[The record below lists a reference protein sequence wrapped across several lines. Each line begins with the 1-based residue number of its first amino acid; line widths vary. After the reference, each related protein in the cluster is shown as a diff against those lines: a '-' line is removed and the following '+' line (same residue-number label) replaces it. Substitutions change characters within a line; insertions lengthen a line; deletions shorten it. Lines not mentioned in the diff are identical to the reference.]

1 MKKRN
6 IMILVFMLVIGF
18 ASVTSTLVIRGNLN
32 IGYNEDF
39 SSSVVYTRAET
50 EDGTAEINQN
60 DKNITFETKRL
71 ENISETA
78 TLEFDVTNKSRNYDA
93 SVTINCGLTEE
104 FKSYSEYVRIDT
116 NLESPFELLSGSTKT
131 GQVTVEMIKAFN
143 EELTKDIQFECEL
156 VAIPEERETL
166 GDEYVRPLYKEEI
179 LNGTD
184 PVIKENLV
192 PVTIADNGEVTYA
205 NTQKKWYSYE
215 NKEWANAVILVE
227 NPSQE
232 YVKGDVIQESDI
244 ESYFV
249 WIPRYKYQI
258 FDEGNYTTYIESKP
272 TESIAKEIQIEFET
286 NAVEA
291 STGSTKGEW
300 LTHPAFTNFDVNGL
314 WIGKY
319 ETGYKG
325 ATSKEESQVN
335 VNDSSKVTIKPNIYS
350 WRSINISNMFKT
362 AYNYNRDL
370 DSHMMKN
377 TEWGAVAYL
386 SHSKYG
392 INTEIRINNNSN
404 YLTGYSAVDG
414 TDQSSYPGEYGTDST
429 KTLPYNTEAGYKA
442 STTGNITGI
451 YDMSGGAWEYV
462 AAYMPS
468 SSDASGFSASE
479 LTAYS
484 KYLDLYSANS
494 TINSYNSRVLG
505 DAIGEMG
512 PFYSYAD
519 KDNIKRYHNN
529 WYGDLSSFVD
539 STYPWFSRGGVY
551 DTGVLAGQFHFDRFT
566 GGVYI
571 SFGSR
576 LALTVRNLDSK

>member
-18 ASVTSTLVIRGNLN
+18 AAVSTTLVINGTLN
-32 IGYNEDF
+32 IGYNEENF

-50 EDGTAEINQN
+50 EDGTAEINQSE
-60 DKNITFETKRL
+60 KNITFETNKL
-71 ENISETA
+71 ENVNQSA
-78 TLEFDVTNKSRNYDA
+78 TLEFDVTNKSRNYNA
-93 SVTINCGLTEE
+93 SVTINCGLKENFE
-104 FKSYSEYVRIDT
+104 SFSEYLNIETDIVSPFK
-116 NLESPFELLSGSTKT
+116 LESSETKT
-131 GQVTVEMIKAFN
+131 GRLVVTLKKAYDKAL
-143 EELTKDIQFECEL
+143 ETTAEIECEL
-156 VAIPEERETL
+156 VATPKERDSL
-166 GDEYVRPLYKEEI
+166 GDEYVLVYEDPI
-179 LNGTD
+179 LNGAD

-232 YVKGDVIQESDI
+232 YIKGDVIQESDI

-249 WIPRYKYQI
+249 WIPRYRYQI
-258 FDEGNYTTYIESKP
+258 FDEGNYTTYIDSKP

-300 LTHPAFTNFDVNGL
+300 LTHPAFTNFDVNGI
-314 WIGKY
+314 WVGKY

-325 ATSKEESQVN
+325 ATSTEAAQVN
-335 VNDSSKVTIKPNIYS
+335 ATDSSKVIVKPNVYS
-350 WRSINISNMFKT
+350 WRNSTVSNMFKT
-362 AYNYNRDL
+362 AYNYERNL

-392 INTEIRINNNSN
+392 INTEVRINNNSA
-404 YLTGYSAVDG
+404 YLTGYAAVEG
-414 TDQSSYPGEYGTDST
+414 TDQSSYPGTYGPDST
-429 KTLPYNTEAGYKA
+429 KTLPYNTETGYKA
-442 STTGNITGI
+442 STTGNITGV

-462 AAYMPS
+462 AGYMPS

-479 LTAYS
+479 LTTYS

-494 TINSYNSRVLG
+494 TINSYNNRKLG
-505 DAIGEMG
+505 DATGEMG
-512 PFYSYAD
+512 PFYFYAD

-529 WYGDLSSFVD
+529 WYGDNSNFVG
-539 STYPWFSRGGVY
+539 SAGPWFARGGDYVN
-551 DTGVLAGQFHFDRFT
+551 GVLAGRFYFLRYT
-566 GGVYI
+566 GGVYTYG
-571 SFGSR
+571 GSR
-576 LALTVRNLDSK
+576 LVLAAKI

>member
-18 ASVTSTLVIRGNLN
+18 AAVSTTLVINGTLN
-32 IGYNEDF
+32 IGYNEENF

-50 EDGTAEINQN
+50 EDGTAEINQD
-60 DKNITFETKRL
+60 DKNITFETNKL
-71 ENISETA
+71 ENVNETA

-93 SVTINCGLTEE
+93 EVTIKCGLKED
-104 FKSYSEYVRIDT
+104 FKSFSEYLDIT
-116 NLESPFELLSGSTKT
+116 MSLESPFELISSETKT
-131 GQVTVEMIKAFN
+131 GRLVVTLKKAYD
-143 EELTKDIQFECEL
+143 KDLETTAEIECEL
-156 VAIPEERETL
+156 VAEPLERDTL
-166 GDEYVRPLYKEEI
+166 GDEYVLVYEDPI
-179 LNGTD
+179 LNGAD

-249 WIPRYKYQI
+249 WIPRYRYQI

-362 AYNYNRDL
+362 AYNYNREL

-392 INTEIRINNNSN
+392 IDTEVRINNNSN
-404 YLTGYSAVDG
+404 YLTGYAAVDG
-414 TDQSSYPGEYGTDST
+414 TDQSSYPGEVGADSS
-429 KTLPYNTEAGYKA
+429 KTLPYNTETGYKA

-462 AAYMPS
+462 AGYMSS
-468 SSDASGFSASE
+468 SSDASGFTSDE
-479 LTAYS
+479 LNTYS
-484 KYLDLYSANS
+484 KYLDIYPSNS
-494 TINSYNSRVLG
+494 TITSYNNRILG
-505 DAIGEMG
+505 DATGEMG
-512 PFYSYAD
+512 PFYDYAD
-519 KDNIKRYHNN
+519 NDGGSRYHNS
-529 WYGDLSSFVD
+529 WYEDRSYFIASSH
-539 STYPWFSRGGVY
+539 PWFLRGGTYVY
-551 DTGVLAGQFHFDRFT
+551 GVLAGQFYFYRYT
-566 GGVYI
+566 GSI
-571 SFGSR
+571 STYGGFR
-576 LALTVRNLDSK
+576 LVLS

>member
-18 ASVTSTLVIRGNLN
+18 AAVSTTLVINGNLN
-32 IGYNEDF
+32 IGYNEENF

-50 EDGTAEINQN
+50 EDGTAEINQD
-60 DKNITFETKRL
+60 DKNITFETNKL
-71 ENISETA
+71 ENVNETA

-93 SVTINCGLTEE
+93 SVTIKCGLKENFE
-104 FKSYSEYVRIDT
+104 SFSEYLNIETDITSPFR
-116 NLESPFELLSGSTKT
+116 LESSETKT
-131 GQVTVEMIKAFN
+131 GRLVVTLKKAYD
-143 EELTKDIQFECEL
+143 KDLETTAEIECEL
-156 VAIPEERETL
+156 VAEPLERDTL
-166 GDEYVRPLYKEEI
+166 GDEYVLVYEDPI
-179 LNGTD
+179 LNGAD
-184 PVIKENLV
+184 PVLKENLV
-192 PVTIADNGEVTYA
+192 PVTIADNGEVRYA
-205 NTQKKWYSYE
+205 NTSKEWYSYE

-325 ATSKEESQVN
+325 ATSKETAQVN
-335 VNDSSKVTIKPNIYS
+335 AMDSSKVIVKPNVYS
-350 WRSINISNMFKT
+350 WRNSTVSNMFKT
-362 AYNYNRDL
+362 AYNYERNL

-392 INTEIRINNNSN
+392 INTEVRINNNSN
-404 YLTGYSAVDG
+404 YLTGYSAVEG
-414 TDQSSYPGEYGTDST
+414 TDQSSYPGVSGTTSDI
-429 KTLPYNTEAGYKA
+429 TLPYNTETGYKA
-442 STTGNITGI
+442 STTGNITGV

-462 AAYMPS
+462 AGYMPS
-468 SSDASGFSASE
+468 SSDASGFTSDE
-479 LTAYS
+479 LITYS
-484 KYLDLYSANS
+484 KYLDLYPNNS
-494 TINSYNSRVLG
+494 TMISYNNRILG
-505 DAIGEMG
+505 DATGEMG
-512 PFYSYAD
+512 PFYHYE
-519 KDNIKRYHNN
+519 DNEGVNRYYNN
-529 WYGDLSSFVD
+529 WYKESPGFVEH
-539 STYPWFSRGGVY
+539 TYPWFVRGGIY
-551 DTGVLAGQFHFDRFT
+551 SHGFLTGQFNFDGGT
-566 GGVYI
+566 GGIYSHVA
-571 SFGSR
+571 SR
-576 LALTVRNLDSK
+576 IVLIPSKI

>member
-71 ENISETA
+71 ENVSETA
-78 TLEFDVTNKSRNYDA
+78 TLEFDVTNKSRNYNA

-104 FKSYSEYVRIDT
+104 FKSYSEYVRINTD
-116 NLESPFELLSGSTKT
+116 LESPFELVSGSTKT

-166 GDEYVRPLYKEEI
+166 GDEYVRPLYKEEL

-205 NTQKKWYSYE
+205 NTQKKWYNYE
-215 NKEWANAVILVE
+215 NKEWANAVILNEGVTY
-227 NPSQE
+227 N
-232 YVKGDVIQESDI
+232 VGDIIQESDI

-272 TESIAKEIQIEFET
+272 TESIAREIQIEFESNST
-286 NAVEA
+286 NPSA
-291 STGSTKGEW
+291 GSKQGEW

-314 WIGKY
+314 WVGKY

-325 ATSKEESQVN
+325 ATATEEAQVN
-335 VNDSSKVTIKPNIYS
+335 AMDSSKVIVKPNVYS
-350 WRSINISNMFKT
+350 WRNSTVSNMFKT
-362 AYNYNRDL
+362 AYNYERNL

-392 INTEIRINNNSN
+392 INTEVRINNNSN

-414 TDQSSYPGEYGTDST
+414 TDQSSYPGEVGADST
-429 KTLPYNTEAGYKA
+429 KTLPYNTETGYKA

-468 SSDASGFSASE
+468 SNDASGFSASE
-479 LTAYS
+479 LTTYS

-494 TINSYNSRVLG
+494 TINSYNNRKLG
-505 DAIGEMG
+505 DATGEMG
-512 PFYSYAD
+512 PFYFYAD
-519 KDNIKRYHNN
+519 KDNNKRYHNN
-529 WYGDLSSFVD
+529 WYGDSSHFVD
-539 STYPWFSRGGVY
+539 STYPWFVRGGDY
-551 DTGVLAGQFHFDRFT
+551 GFGVLAGQFYFGGYT
-566 GGVYI
+566 GGVYTGV
-571 SFGSR
+571 GSR
-576 LALTVRNLDSK
+576 LVLAAKI

>member
-6 IMILVFMLVIGF
+6 IMIIVFMLIIGF
-18 ASVTSTLVIRGNLN
+18 AAVSTTLVINGNLN

-60 DKNITFETKRL
+60 EKNITFETKKL
-71 ENISETA
+71 ENVSETA

-93 SVTINCGLTEE
+93 EVTINCGLKENFE
-104 FKSYSEYVRIDT
+104 SFSEYLNIETDIVSPFK
-116 NLESPFELLSGSTKT
+116 LESSETKT
-131 GQVTVEMIKAFN
+131 GRLVVTLKKAYDKAL
-143 EELTKDIQFECEL
+143 ETTAEIECKL
-156 VAIPEERETL
+156 VATPEERETL
-166 GDEYVRPLYKEEI
+166 GDEYKYIHKEKM
-179 LNGTD
+179 LNGAD
-184 PVIKENLV
+184 PVIKENLI

-215 NKEWANAVILVE
+215 NKEWANAVTLVDSPSKEYQE
-227 NPSQE
+227 NDIIP
-232 YVKGDVIQESDI
+232 ESDI

-258 FDEGNYTTYIESKP
+258 FDEGNYTEGIQSKP
-272 TESIAKEIQIEFET
+272 ETSIAKEIQIEFESKDT
-286 NAVEA
+286 KP
-291 STGSTKGEW
+291 SIGSRQGEW
-300 LTHPAFTNFDVNGL
+300 LTHPAFTNFDVNGF
-314 WIGKY
+314 WVGKY

-325 ATSKEESQVN
+325 ASSTEEAQVN
-335 VNDSSKVTIKPNIYS
+335 VMDSSKVIIKPNTYS
-350 WRSINISNMFKT
+350 WRNSTVSNMFKT

-392 INTEIRINNNSN
+392 INTEVRINNNST
-404 YLTGYSAVDG
+404 YLTGYAAVDG
-414 TDQSSYPGEYGTDST
+414 TDQSSYPGETGTDST
-429 KTLPYNTEAGYKA
+429 KTLPYNTETGYKA
-442 STTGNITGI
+442 STTGNITGV

-468 SSDASGFSASE
+468 SRDASGFTSAE
-479 LTAYS
+479 LNTYA
-484 KYLDLYSANS
+484 KYLDIYPSNS
-494 TINSYNSRVLG
+494 TITSYNNRILG
-505 DAIGEMG
+505 DATGELG
-512 PFYSYAD
+512 PFYFYAD
-519 KDNIKRYHNN
+519 KDNINRYHNN
-529 WYGDLSSFVD
+529 WYGDFSDFVD

-551 DTGVLAGQFHFDRFT
+551 DTGVLAGQFHFDRFI

-576 LALTVRNLDSK
+576 LALTVKN

>member
-71 ENISETA
+71 ENVSETA
-78 TLEFDVTNKSRNYDA
+78 TLEFDVTNKSRNYNA
-93 SVTINCGLTEE
+93 SVIINCGLTEE
-104 FKSYSEYVRIDT
+104 FKSYTEYVRINTD
-116 NLESPFELLSGSTKT
+116 LESPFELVSGSTKT

-166 GDEYVRPLYKEEI
+166 GDEYVRPLYKEEL

-205 NTQKKWYSYE
+205 NTQKKWYNYE
-215 NKEWANAVILVE
+215 NKEWANAVILNEGVTY
-227 NPSQE
+227 N
-232 YVKGDVIQESDI
+232 VGDIIQESDI

-272 TESIAKEIQIEFET
+272 TESIAREIQIEFESNST
-286 NAVEA
+286 NPSA
-291 STGSTKGEW
+291 GSKQGEW

-314 WIGKY
+314 WVGKY

-325 ATSKEESQVN
+325 ATATEEAQVN
-335 VNDSSKVTIKPNIYS
+335 AMDSSKVIVKPNVYS
-350 WRSINISNMFKT
+350 WRNSTVSNMFKT
-362 AYNYNRDL
+362 AYNYERNL

-392 INTEIRINNNSN
+392 INTEVRINNNSN

-414 TDQSSYPGEYGTDST
+414 TDQSSYPGEVGADST
-429 KTLPYNTEAGYKA
+429 KTLPYNTETGYKA

-468 SSDASGFSASE
+468 SNDASGFSASE
-479 LTAYS
+479 LTTYS

-494 TINSYNSRVLG
+494 TINSYNNRKLG
-505 DAIGEMG
+505 DATGEMG
-512 PFYSYAD
+512 PFYFYAD
-519 KDNIKRYHNN
+519 KDNNKRYHNN
-529 WYGDLSSFVD
+529 WYEDYSVFIG
-539 STYPWFSRGGVY
+539 STHVWFLRGGHY
-551 DTGVLAGQFHFDRFT
+551 FSGSLSGQFYFNRNT
-566 GGVYI
+566 G
-571 SFGSR
+571 SFNIYGGFR
-576 LALTVRNLDSK
+576 LTLTIK

>member
-18 ASVTSTLVIRGNLN
+18 AAVSTTLVINGNLN

-60 DKNITFETKRL
+60 EKNITFETKKL
-71 ENISETA
+71 ENVSETA
-78 TLEFDVTNKSRNYDA
+78 TLEFDVTNKSRNYNA
-93 SVTINCGLTEE
+93 SVTINCGLKENFE
-104 FKSYSEYVRIDT
+104 SFSEYLNIETDIVSPFK
-116 NLESPFELLSGSTKT
+116 LESSETKT
-131 GQVTVEMIKAFN
+131 GRLVVTLKKAYDKAL
-143 EELTKDIQFECEL
+143 ETTAEIECKL
-156 VAIPEERETL
+156 VATPEERETL
-166 GDEYVRPLYKEEI
+166 GDEYKYIHKEKM
-179 LNGTD
+179 LNGAD
-184 PVIKENLV
+184 PVIKENLI

-272 TESIAKEIQIEFET
+272 STSIAKEIQIEFET

-300 LTHPAFTNFDVNGL
+300 LTHPAFTNFDVNGI
-314 WIGKY
+314 WVGKY

-325 ATSKEESQVN
+325 ATSKETAQVN
-335 VNDSSKVTIKPNIYS
+335 AMDSSKVIVKPNVYS
-350 WRSINISNMFKT
+350 WRNSTVSNMFKT
-362 AYNYNRDL
+362 AYNYERNL

-414 TDQSSYPGEYGTDST
+414 TDQSSYPGTYGTDST
-429 KTLPYNTEAGYKA
+429 KTLPYNTPTGYKA
-442 STTGNITGI
+442 STTGNITGV

-468 SSDASGFSASE
+468 SRDASGFTSAE
-479 LTAYS
+479 LNTYS

-494 TINSYNSRVLG
+494 TINSYNNRKLG
-505 DAIGEMG
+505 DATGEMG
-512 PFYSYAD
+512 PFYFYAD
-519 KDNIKRYHNN
+519 KDNNKRYHNN
-529 WYGDLSSFVD
+529 WYGDNSDFVD
-539 STYPWFSRGGVY
+539 STYPWFRRGGHYV
-551 DTGVLAGQFHFDRFT
+551 DGVLAGQFNFRRYT
-566 GGVYI
+566 GGVDTGG
-571 SFGSR
+571 GSR
-576 LALTVRNLDSK
+576 LVLAAKI

>member
-6 IMILVFMLVIGF
+6 VMILVFMLVIGF

-71 ENISETA
+71 ENVSETA

-116 NLESPFELLSGSTKT
+116 DLLSPFELVSGSTKT

-143 EELTKDIQFECEL
+143 EELTKDIQFECKL
-156 VAIPEERETL
+156 IATPEERETL

-215 NKEWANAVILVE
+215 NKEWANAVILNEGVTY
-227 NPSQE
+227 N
-232 YVKGDVIQESDI
+232 VGDIIQESDI

-249 WIPRYKYQI
+249 WIPRYRYQI

-272 TESIAKEIQIEFET
+272 TESIAKEIQIEFESNST
-286 NAVEA
+286 NPSA
-291 STGSTKGEW
+291 GSKQGEW

-314 WIGKY
+314 WVGKF
-319 ETGYKG
+319 ETGYEG
-325 ATSKEESQVN
+325 ATSIDTAQVN
-335 VNDSSKVTIKPNIYS
+335 EENPNKIIIKPNVYS
-350 WRSINISNMFKT
+350 WRNSTVSNMFKT

-370 DSHMMKN
+370 DSHLMKN

-392 INTEIRINNNSN
+392 INTEVRINNNSD
-404 YLTGYSAVDG
+404 YLTGYSATDE
-414 TDQSSYPGEYGTDST
+414 TDQSDYPADYGTTSDL
-429 KTLPYNTEAGYKA
+429 TLPYNTSTGYKA

-451 YDMSGGAWEYV
+451 YDMSGCAWEYV
-462 AAYMPS
+462 AGYMPS

-479 LTAYS
+479 LIIYS
-484 KYLDLYSANS
+484 KYLDLYSSNS
-494 TINSYNSRVLG
+494 INISWTNRFLG
-505 DAIGEMG
+505 DATGEMG
-512 PFYSYAD
+512 PFYDYEN
-519 KDNIKRYHNN
+519 KDNKKRYHNS
-529 WYGDLSSFVD
+529 WYDDHSSFLYSD
-539 STYPWFSRGGVY
+539 MPWFARSGHYSVGAI
-551 DTGVLAGQFHFDRFT
+551 AGQFYYHSST
-566 GGVYI
+566 GAADGGA
-571 SFGSR
+571 SFR
-576 LALTVRNLDSK
+576 IILAIE

>member
-18 ASVTSTLVIRGNLN
+18 AAVSTTLVINGNLN
-32 IGYNEDF
+32 IGYNEENF

-50 EDGTAEINQN
+50 EDGTAEINQSE
-60 DKNITFETKRL
+60 KNITFETNKL
-71 ENISETA
+71 ENVNQSA
-78 TLEFDVTNKSRNYDA
+78 TLEFDVTNKSRNYNA
-93 SVTINCGLTEE
+93 EVTIKCGLKENFE
-104 FKSYSEYVRIDT
+104 SFSEYLNIETDIT
-116 NLESPFELLSGSTKT
+116 SPFKLISSETKT
-131 GQVTVEMIKAFN
+131 GRLVVTLKKAYD
-143 EELTKDIQFECEL
+143 KDLETTAEIECEL
-156 VAIPEERETL
+156 VATPEERDSL
-166 GDEYVRPLYKEEI
+166 GDEYVLVYEDPI
-179 LNGTD
+179 LNGAD

-227 NPSQE
+227 NPSKE

-249 WIPRYKYQI
+249 WIPRYRYQI

-325 ATSKEESQVN
+325 ATTKEAAQVN
-335 VNDSSKVTIKPNIYS
+335 AIDSSKIIIKPNVYS
-350 WRSINISNMFKT
+350 WRNSTVSNMFKT
-362 AYNYNRDL
+362 SYNYERNL
-370 DSHMMKN
+370 DSHMIKN

-414 TDQSSYPGEYGTDST
+414 TDQSSYPGTYGADSS
-429 KTLPYNTEAGYKA
+429 KTLPYNTETGYKA

-451 YDMSGGAWEYV
+451 YDMSGGARDCV
-462 AAYMPS
+462 AGYITS
-468 SSDASGFSASE
+468 SSDASGFTSAE
-479 LTAYS
+479 LNIYS
-484 KYLDLYSANS
+484 KYLDLYPDN
-494 TINSYNSRVLG
+494 TIITSWHHGILG
-505 DAIGEMG
+505 DATGEMG
-512 PFYSYAD
+512 PFYYYAD
-519 KDNIKRYHNN
+519 KDNNKRYHNN
-529 WYGDLSSFVD
+529 WYNDNSCFLD
-539 STYPWFSRGGVY
+539 SANPWLYRGGLYV
-551 DTGVLAGQFHFDRFT
+551 DGVLASQFYFNGYT
-566 GGVYI
+566 GDTNTGV
-571 SFGSR
+571 GSR
-576 LALTVRNLDSK
+576 LVLTIK

>member
-6 IMILVFMLVIGF
+6 IMILIFLLVIGF
-18 ASVTSTLVIRGNLN
+18 AAVSTTLVINGNLN
-32 IGYNEDF
+32 IGYNEENF

-60 DKNITFETKRL
+60 EKNITFETKKL
-71 ENISETA
+71 ENVSETA
-78 TLEFDVTNKSRNYDA
+78 TLEFDVTNKSRNYNA
-93 SVTINCGLTEE
+93 SVTINCGLKENFE
-104 FKSYSEYVRIDT
+104 SFSEYLNIETDIVSPFK
-116 NLESPFELLSGSTKT
+116 LESSETKT
-131 GQVTVEMIKAFN
+131 GRLVVTLKKAYDKAL
-143 EELTKDIQFECEL
+143 ETTAEIECKL
-156 VAIPEERETL
+156 VATPEERETL
-166 GDEYVRPLYKEEI
+166 GDEYVLVYEDPI
-179 LNGTD
+179 LNGAD

-227 NPSQE
+227 NPSKE

-249 WIPRYKYQI
+249 WIPRYRYQI

-300 LTHPAFTNFDVNGL
+300 LTHPAFTNFDVNGI
-314 WIGKY
+314 WVGKY

-325 ATSKEESQVN
+325 ATSKETAQVN
-335 VNDSSKVTIKPNIYS
+335 AMDSSKVIVKPNVYS
-350 WRSINISNMFKT
+350 WRNSTVSNMFKT
-362 AYNYNRDL
+362 AYNYERNL

-392 INTEIRINNNSN
+392 INTEVRINNNSN
-404 YLTGYSAVDG
+404 YLTGYSAAEG
-414 TDQSSYPGEYGTDST
+414 TDQSSYPGTYGTDST
-429 KTLPYNTEAGYKA
+429 KTLPYNTETGYKA

-462 AAYMPS
+462 AGYMPS
-468 SSDASGFSASE
+468 SSDGSGFSASE
-479 LTAYS
+479 LTTYS

-494 TINSYNSRVLG
+494 TINSYNNRILG
-505 DAIGEMG
+505 DATGEMG
-512 PFYSYAD
+512 PFYFYAD
-519 KDNIKRYHNN
+519 KYNNKLHHNN
-529 WYGDLSSFVD
+529 WYGDYSYFVG
-539 STYPWFSRGGVY
+539 STSPWFGRGGSY
-551 DTGVLAGQFHFDRFT
+551 GNGVLAGQFHFDRYT
-566 GGVYI
+566 GGVRTYD
-571 SFGSR
+571 GSR
-576 LALTVRNLDSK
+576 LVLAAKI

>member
-18 ASVTSTLVIRGNLN
+18 AAVSTTLVINGNLN
-32 IGYNEDF
+32 IGYNEENF

-50 EDGTAEINQN
+50 EDGTAEINQD
-60 DKNITFETKRL
+60 DKNITFETNKL
-71 ENISETA
+71 ENVNQTA

-93 SVTINCGLTEE
+93 SVTIKCGLKENFE
-104 FKSYSEYVRIDT
+104 SFSEYLNIETDIVSPFR
-116 NLESPFELLSGSTKT
+116 LESSETKT
-131 GQVTVEMIKAFN
+131 GKLVVTLKKAYDKAL
-143 EELTKDIQFECEL
+143 ETTAEIECKL
-156 VAIPEERETL
+156 VAEPLERDTL
-166 GDEYVRPLYKEEI
+166 GDEYVLVYEDPI
-179 LNGTD
+179 LNGAD

-325 ATSKEESQVN
+325 ATSKETAQVN
-335 VNDSSKVTIKPNIYS
+335 AMDSSKVIVKPNVYS
-350 WRSINISNMFKT
+350 WRNSTVSNMFKT
-362 AYNYNRDL
+362 AYNYERNL

-392 INTEIRINNNSN
+392 INTEVRINNNSN
-404 YLTGYSAVDG
+404 YLTGYSAVEG
-414 TDQSSYPGEYGTDST
+414 TDQSSYPGVSGTTSDI
-429 KTLPYNTEAGYKA
+429 TLPYNTETGYKA
-442 STTGNITGI
+442 STTGNITGV

-462 AAYMPS
+462 AGYMPS
-468 SSDASGFSASE
+468 SSDASGFTSDE
-479 LTAYS
+479 LITYS
-484 KYLDLYSANS
+484 KYLDLYPNNS
-494 TINSYNSRVLG
+494 TMISYNNRILG
-505 DAIGEMG
+505 DATGEMG
-512 PFYSYAD
+512 PFYHYE
-519 KDNIKRYHNN
+519 DNEGVNRYYNN
-529 WYGDLSSFVD
+529 WYKESPGFVEH
-539 STYPWFSRGGVY
+539 TYPWFVRGGIY
-551 DTGVLAGQFHFDRFT
+551 SHGFLTGQFNFDGGT
-566 GGVYI
+566 GGIYSHVA
-571 SFGSR
+571 SR
-576 LALTVRNLDSK
+576 IVLIPSKI